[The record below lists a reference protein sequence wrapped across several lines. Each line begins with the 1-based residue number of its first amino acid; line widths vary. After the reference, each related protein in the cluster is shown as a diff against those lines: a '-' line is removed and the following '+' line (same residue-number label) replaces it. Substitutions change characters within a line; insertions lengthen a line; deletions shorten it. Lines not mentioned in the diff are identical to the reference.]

1 MKKITLFLA
10 ILSVAVLVYGIVTT
24 KEITK
29 TFEVNDKTG
38 LIIDNLNGSIEIS
51 GWDKDFV
58 DVLVTKKT
66 KHGSKALENV
76 DIIMAQKDDIT
87 LETKHL
93 KRNPKVTVI
102 YEVHVP
108 KKLLLR
114 NIKSSN
120 GNITIKDAGKT
131 DIVRTSNGTIK
142 ITNCTGKI
150 NVNTSNGSITAEDI
164 NGSVIAHTSNGRI
177 RLENIDGLTN
187 AVTTNGSIQILNAVN
202 IGTLKTSNGSIKAHI
217 INMSNDVDIK
227 SSNGSITVYLP
238 NDLDANIR
246 AITSNGRIKL
256 HEFPITVCDVTKTK
270 VLGSIGNGGNLLEL
284 KTSNSNIHIY
294 NDKKILF

>member
-1 MKKITLFLA
+1 LAYKLQLIWVNIEFGGVMKKITLFLA

-120 GNITIKDAGKT
+120 G
-131 DIVRTSNGTIK
+131 TIK
-142 ITNCTGKI
+142 ITNCAGKI

-187 AVTTNGSIQILNAVN
+187 AVTTNGSIQIFNAVN

-294 NDKKILF
+294 DDTKIVF